1 MGFGPHSELMY
12 PVVCEGFS
20 TGSESGNFLE
30 ISPIRTSSFDLFS
43 SRVKFFLN
51 SFVVIRRKA

>member
-1 MGFGPHSELMY
+1 MY